1 MTTIRKQMLFVLAF
15 LYLSAG
21 EPVQPILRVAINEVM
36 YQTYRNDSRR
46 TAQTPLVGSP
56 SYAFTI
62 NMTFG
67 SNVPQIVC
75 TSLKRS
81 MRSLTFQNRNHP
93 LLLLPLCPM

>member
-1 MTTIRKQMLFVLAF
+1 MTTIGKQMLLVLAF

-21 EPVQPILRVAINEVM
+21 APSQPIRVAIKEIM

-46 TAQTPLVGSP
+46 TAETPLVGSP

-75 TSLKRS
+75 RML
-81 MRSLTFQNRNHP
+81 Q
-93 LLLLPLCPM
+93 